1 MKMQNIKQ
9 GVLVNGSLG
18 RVISFEASNE
28 GVGTVEGVPPAATQQ
43 NSVTIAMGDSLPS
56 PSMTDVQ
63 ANQQTVLP
71 TGRYWPRVLFQNG
84 LEHVCSPE
92 DFTVN
97 NPDGSIAAR
106 RRQVNQPLAQ
116 S

>member
-1 MKMQNIKQ
+1 MIMQNIKQ

-18 RVISFEASNE
+18 RVISFEPSNE
-28 GVGTVEGVPPAATQQ
+28 SMGTVEAVPPASFQQ
-43 NSVTIAMGDSLPS
+43 NSVTTAMGDGLPS
-56 PSMTDVQ
+56 SPMIDAH